1 MVSQKDHALLPSSCS
16 KSTNANM
23 NARGPERKRC
33 VGMRSTG
40 DAHSLYIVGKIT
52 SGYHR
57 PILAQNATVP
67 IKAIGRSPGLAPET
81 EGQNRSAGI
90 GATQMISALPCV
102 IGWGAEVTDMI
113 GQKAEAIIGRGAG
126 PITAINQVAKPAFT
140 AGSKTWPMRG

>member
-1 MVSQKDHALLPSSCS
+1 MVSLIDHVLLPSSCS

-23 NARGPERKRC
+23 NDRGPERKQC
-33 VGMRSTG
+33 VGTKNTG
-40 DAHSLYIVGKIT
+40 DAHSSSIVGKIT
-52 SGYHR
+52 SDFHQ

-67 IKAIGRSPGLAPET
+67 IEAIGRSQGLAPET

-113 GQKAEAIIGRGAG
+113 GQKIEAIIGRGAG
-126 PITAINQVAKPAFT
+126 PITAIN
-140 AGSKTWPMRG
+140 